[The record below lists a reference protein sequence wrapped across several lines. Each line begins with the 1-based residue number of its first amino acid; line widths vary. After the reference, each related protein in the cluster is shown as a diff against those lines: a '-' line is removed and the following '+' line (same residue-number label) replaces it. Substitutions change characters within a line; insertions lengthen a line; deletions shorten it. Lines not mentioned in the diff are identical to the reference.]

1 MKITNFKIPLSQTLF
16 SAMDQVLGNEHTSNP
31 PIIIAPISDTLIV
44 EGASRS
50 GTVEPVTPSPKSSP
64 ISGEEDTCTDSATPY
79 NSGKRVKQKN
89 DKNREI
95 MDLMKHNL
103 EIKEVEIEEK
113 KKQRELLERAEERED
128 KLVGLMEV
136 LVTHFVKKD

>member
-1 MKITNFKIPLSQTLF
+1 
-16 SAMDQVLGNEHTSNP
+16 
-31 PIIIAPISDTLIV
+31 
-44 EGASRS
+44 
-50 GTVEPVTPSPKSSP
+50 
-64 ISGEEDTCTDSATPY
+64 
-79 NSGKRVKQKN
+79 
-89 DKNREI
+89 